1 MTHNS
6 PFSQAPA
13 ADGHP
18 AHAGAAHTAERLLL
32 DAADLSRCEARIA
45 HEIIETTSPG
55 SPGARPVVLLGVPTR
70 GVALARRLAAEVE
83 RFSGAQVP
91 WGSLD
96 ITLYRDDLR
105 ERPNRPLSATEIPSP
120 GVDGSVVILVDD
132 VLFSGRSVRA
142 ALDALRDLGR
152 PAVVKLAVLVDR
164 GHRELPMRADY
175 VGRNIPTAR
184 SEGVAVRLVE
194 HDGRDEVALIR
205 ALPAPAA
212 DGPRSGV

>member
-1 MTHNS
+1 MTPNS
-6 PFSQAPA
+6 PFEEAP
-13 ADGHP
+13 P
-18 AHAGAAHTAERLLL
+18 AGGGTKPPAERLLL
-32 DAADLSRCEARIA
+32 DASDLSRCVARIA

-55 SPGARPVVLLGVPTR
+55 SPGSPPVVLLGVPTR
-70 GVALARRLAAEVE
+70 GVALARRLASEVE
-83 RFSGAQVP
+83 RFSGERVP
-91 WGSLD
+91 AGALD

-105 ERPNRPLSATEIPSP
+105 ERPNRPLGTTDIPSP

-194 HDGRDEVALIR
+194 HDGRDEVALIS
-205 ALPAPAA
+205 
-212 DGPRSGV
+212 PRSGA